1 MGCIAIVCVL
11 LFWFC
16 YFGILA
22 KLVVPVFYGFWVSA
36 QPGQLFRPPPFGPAI
51 LPPSQTLS
59 EAFPETL
66 ALFGAHP
73 PDLKGFPPGTVR
85 AMVSADCT
93 RCQLPMGGRRSV
105 QSASTIH
112 ADTEFR

>member
-22 KLVVPVFYGFWVSA
+22 KLGGSVVELVSVFGAAGSGFY
-36 QPGQLFRPPPFGPAI
+36 PPPFRPVI

-59 EAFPETL
+59 DAW
-66 ALFGAHP
+66 
-73 PDLKGFPPGTVR
+73 R
-85 AMVSADCT
+85 
-93 RCQLPMGGRRSV
+93 
-105 QSASTIH
+105 
-112 ADTEFR
+112 